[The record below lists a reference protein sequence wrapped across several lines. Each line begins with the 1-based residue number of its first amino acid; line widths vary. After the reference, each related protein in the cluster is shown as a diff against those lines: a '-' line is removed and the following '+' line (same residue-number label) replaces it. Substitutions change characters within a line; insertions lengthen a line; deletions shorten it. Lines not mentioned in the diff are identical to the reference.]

1 MGSTNMRIAL
11 FHLLPGI
18 MASAVALVGCTSNN
32 QTTTNGSDSES
43 GIATT
48 QSPTTLD
55 PPICEP
61 GIQECLDAK
70 TVGICASDGREY
82 IELPCGP
89 KDSCIVGE
97 CHGPCYEAELS
108 PSSTGCSFIAA
119 RMYHY
124 NQSEA
129 DVIIVGNND
138 AEVDAEVQLYHT
150 PDNIRLEVPLGD
162 PIILSPGETYAFPM
176 ENTFIGESSA
186 FRTGGSYRVES
197 DSPIVAYQHSPR
209 VNVSSN
215 DASMLLPE
223 HTLRQ
228 DYVVYSYPGF
238 EAELGQPSYVAIIAL
253 EHKTKVTWTAK
264 TDTAGDMLPVPFVFA
279 GDQGEMELNERDM
292 LQLAASSN
300 EEDVRKRDLSGM
312 VIHADK
318 PIWVVGATSCAYVPF
333 GGQGFCDHLQEQLIP
348 IEQWGREYVA
358 AHSPVRGTEKHVWRI
373 YAGADNVGVA
383 TEPPLD
389 GTPFVLDKTGDYR
402 EFEVDNGVSFV
413 VTSNGP
419 IMPVQ
424 YLYGSQDGA
433 GTGDP
438 SMYQMVPVEQ
448 FLRRYA
454 FATGLNYDDD
464 YVQVTRTKGG
474 ADVLVDGAVVT
485 GYYQIGDYEVAD
497 WKVEEGAHFAE
508 SSQSF
513 GIAGVGYTQQNA
525 SYAYPGGLALEVIS
539 PL

>member
-1 MGSTNMRIAL
+1 MRMTLDLTLPAVLVSCLTVIGCNSGSQTTQ
-11 FHLLPGI
+11 
-18 MASAVALVGCTSNN
+18 TSN
-32 QTTTNGSDSES
+32 SDSET

-48 QSPTTLD
+48 ESPTTLG

-61 GIQECLDAK
+61 GVQECLDAK

-82 IELPCGP
+82 IEIACGD

-97 CHGPCYEAELS
+97 CQGPCYEAELS

-124 NQSEA
+124 NQSED

-138 AEVDAEVQLYHT
+138 PEVAAEVQLYQT
-150 PDNIRLEVPLGD
+150 PDNVRLEVPIGD
-162 PIILSPGETYAFPM
+162 PIILEPGETHAFVM
-176 ENTFIGESSA
+176 NNDFIGETSG

-223 HTLRQ
+223 HTLGQ

-238 EAELGQPSYVAIIAL
+238 EDLLGQPSYVAIIAL
-253 EHKTKVTWTAK
+253 EHKTQVTWTAK
-264 TDTAGDMLPVPFVFA
+264 TDTAGNMLPVPFVYA
-279 GDQGEMELNERDM
+279 GEPGELELNERDM
-292 LQLAASSN
+292 LQIAASSN
-300 EEDVRKRDLSGM
+300 EEDVRSRDLSGM

-333 GGQGFCDHLQEQLIP
+333 GGKGFCDHLQEQLIP
-348 IEQWGREYVA
+348 IEQWGKEYVA
-358 AHSPVRGTEKHVWRI
+358 AHSPIRNVEKHVWRVF
-373 YAGADNVGVA
+373 AGSDNVTVA

-389 GTPFVLDKTGDYR
+389 GTPFTLEKTGDYR
-402 EFEVDNGVSFV
+402 EFEVDNGVSFIV
-413 VTSNGP
+413 KGNGP

-454 FATGLNYDDD
+454 FATGIDYDDD
-464 YVQVTRTKGG
+464 YVQVTRKKGS
-474 ADVLVDGAVVT
+474 ADVLVDGVVVT

-497 WKVEEGAHFAE
+497 WKIEEGAHFAE
-508 SSQSF
+508 SDQAF
-513 GIAGVGYTQQNA
+513 GIAGVGYTAKNA
-525 SYAYPGGLALEVIS
+525 SYAYPGGMALEVIS